1 MNPARSVIDG
11 ELVYKFTSLSVIQKA
26 EIAKKIGAKP
36 SDLMDDLAGRLAYQQ
51 FSRGVEAIKLKKEGP
66 ATAHCFFRRFFGKQ
80 KQNAC

>member
-36 SDLMDDLAGRLAYQQ
+36 SDLMDDLAGRLA
-51 FSRGVEAIKLKKEGP
+51 
-66 ATAHCFFRRFFGKQ
+66 
-80 KQNAC
+80 

>member
-36 SDLMDDLAGRLAYQQ
+36 SDLMDDLAGRLALGTV
-51 FSRGVEAIKLKKEGP
+51 FKGV
-66 ATAHCFFRRFFGKQ
+66 FKQ
-80 KQNAC
+80 SN